1 VEGTPFGNY
10 RLIELIGRGGMGE
23 VWRAYDSVTDRIVAL
38 KLLPRQFA
46 ADTVFN
52 ERFRREAH
60 AAAQLSEP
68 HVVPI
73 HTYGEIDGQLFVDM
87 RLIRG
92 RDLHTILADGPLDPA
107 RAVLIID
114 QIAQALHAAHE
125 VGLVHRDIKP
135 SNILVTDRDF
145 AYLIDFGIARA
156 AGDKSLTTIGGV
168 VGTLPYMAPERFSKG
183 QADARADIYALACV
197 LYECLTGD
205 TPFPGDSIEQQL
217 AGHISEPPPR
227 PSETNPDV
235 HTNFDDVITTGLAK
249 DPDQRYQHVHDLA
262 AAAQQALTTA
272 PVPAP
277 PVPPPPAP
285 PPRPVPPTQLDQ
297 PPAPPEP
304 QPPNPAETQRGT
316 VHNLAGQ
323 QTPWRPV
330 EPPPVRPV
338 PPPIPAGTAGPG
350 RRNLLLAIGAAVVV
364 VIVVVAVYLALRP
377 TSPSRGTAAGPTSVG
392 APPPVTCG
400 GKPTLKASGS
410 TAQANAM
417 TVFVRAYE
425 QACPGQTVNYIA
437 NGSGAGIAEFLGNQT
452 DFAGSDSPLSVGA
465 GEVDKARA
473 RCGGNGAWNLP
484 TVFGAI
490 AVTYNLPG
498 ADGLALDG
506 PTLANIF
513 NGAIRT
519 WDDPAIVA
527 LNPGKTIPAQP
538 IRVVFRSDES
548 GSTDNLQRY
557 LDAASNGAWGRGA
570 GKVFKC
576 GPGEGA
582 KGNDGT
588 SAALKSTPGAIT
600 YDEWAYARSQ
610 GLPIAQIVTP
620 AGPQAVPLNADTA
633 GKAIDGA
640 RFTGQGND
648 LVMDTTSFYI
658 PTTAG
663 AYPIVTPTYEIVCSK
678 YPDGVTG
685 DAVKAFLSV
694 VVGTGQNGLANYGYV
709 PLPNQFKAR
718 LTDAIT
724 AIS

>member
-1 VEGTPFGNY
+1 MEGAPFGNY

-23 VWRAYDSVTDRIVAL
+23 VWRAHDSVTDRIVAL

-46 ADTVFN
+46 ADAVFN

-92 RDLHTILADGPLDPA
+92 RDLHAVLADGPVEPA

-135 SNILVTDRDF
+135 SNILLTDRDF

-156 AGDKSLTTIGGV
+156 TGDKSLTTIGGV
-168 VGTLPYMAPERFSKG
+168 VGTLAYMAPERFSKG
-183 QADARADIYALACV
+183 RADARSDIYALACV

-217 AGHISEPPPR
+217 AGHISAPPPR
-227 PSETNPDV
+227 PSETNPAV
-235 HTNFDDVITTGLAK
+235 HTNFDDVISTGLAK
-249 DPDQRYQHVHDLA
+249 DPDGRYQNVHDLA

-272 PVPAP
+272 PVPGP
-277 PVPPPPAP
+277 PVPL
-285 PPRPVPPTQLDQ
+285 PRPAPPTQLEQTPTPPQ
-297 PPAPPEP
+297 PR
-304 QPPNPAETQRGT
+304 PPNPAETQRAAVPDRLGR
-316 VHNLAGQ
+316 Q
-323 QTPWRPV
+323 P
-330 EPPPVRPV
+330 PPPVVAPPQHMA
-338 PPPIPAGTAGPG
+338 PPPIPAGMAGAG

-377 TSPSRGTAAGPTSVG
+377 TSPSQATALSTASRA

-417 TVFVRAYE
+417 TQFVRAYE
-425 QACPGQTVNYIA
+425 GACPGQTVNYTA
-437 NGSGAGIAEFLGNQT
+437 NGSGAGIAEFLRSQT
-452 DFAGSDSPLSVGA
+452 DFAGSDSPLSAGA
-465 GEVDKARA
+465 GDVDKARA
-473 RCGGNGAWNLP
+473 RCGGNDAWNLP
-484 TVFGAI
+484 IVFGPI

-506 PTLANIF
+506 PTLAKIF
-513 NGAIRT
+513 NGTIRT
-519 WDDPAIVA
+519 WDDPAIAA
-527 LNPGKTIPAQP
+527 LNPGRSFLARPP
-538 IRVVFRSDES
+538 ISVIFRSDQS
-548 GSTDNLQRY
+548 GTTDNLQKY
-557 LDAASNGAWGRGA
+557 LDAASNGTWGKGT
-570 GKVFKC
+570 GKVFN
-576 GPGEGA
+576 GGHGEGA
-582 KGNDGT
+582 TGNDGT
-588 SAALKSTPGAIT
+588 SAALKSTPGAIS
-600 YDEWAYARSQ
+600 YHEWSFARAQ
-610 GLPIAQIVTP
+610 RLQIAQIVTP
-620 AGPQAVPLNADTA
+620 AGSDAVPLDADTA
-633 GKAIDGA
+633 GRAIDGA

-648 LVMDTTSFYI
+648 LVLDMTSFYI

-678 YPDGVTG
+678 YPDGVTA

-694 VVGTGQNGLANYGYV
+694 VVGTGQNGLANNGYIA
-709 PLPNQFKAR
+709 LPNQFKAR
-718 LTDAIT
+718 LTKAIT
-724 AIS
+724 AVT